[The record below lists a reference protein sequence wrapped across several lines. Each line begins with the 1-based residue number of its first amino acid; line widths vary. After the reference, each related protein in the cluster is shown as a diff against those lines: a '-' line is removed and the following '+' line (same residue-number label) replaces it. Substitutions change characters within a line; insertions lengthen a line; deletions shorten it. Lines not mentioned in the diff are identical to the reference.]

1 MNPIRLA
8 LAFAFAAAVAAGLA
22 RADEPHATKAKP
34 GLSIT
39 TLDGTTFELSAQRGR
54 WVVVNFWATWCS
66 PCIKEMPDI
75 SAWVRAHAKDASA
88 IGIAWEDTE
97 RAEIDAFVKK
107 HPVSY
112 ALAQGDVYNP
122 LPDFEVPRN
131 LPLTYMIAPD
141 GTVAKKFT
149 GPITGDD
156 LDEVVAAG
164 APKPMR

>member
-1 MNPIRLA
+1 MNRIRLA
-8 LAFAFAAAVAAGLA
+8 LAFALVAAVPTGLA
-22 RADEPHATKAKP
+22 HADEQHATKAKP
-34 GLSIT
+34 ALSIA
-39 TLDGTTFELSAQRGR
+39 TLDGKTFDLSAQRGR
-54 WVVVNFWATWCS
+54 WVIVNFWATWCS

-75 SAWVRAHAKDASA
+75 SAWVGAHAKEASA

-97 RAEIDAFVKK
+97 REEIDAFVKK

-131 LPLTYMIAPD
+131 LPLTYVIAPD

-156 LDEVVAAG
+156 LDKVVAAG
-164 APKPMR
+164 AGK